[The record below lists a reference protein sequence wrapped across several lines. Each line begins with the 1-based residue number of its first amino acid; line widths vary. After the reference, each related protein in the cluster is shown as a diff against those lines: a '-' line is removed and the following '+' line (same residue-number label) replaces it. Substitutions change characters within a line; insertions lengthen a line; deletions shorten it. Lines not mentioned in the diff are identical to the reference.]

1 MFDFKKLDVFFAEDS
16 LKKKLQILDELTDY
30 TTQQQELL
38 KVEELDY
45 EAFDRLVDQKEPL
58 IEKIMELDQGFETV
72 YDRIKEQLLGNK
84 EQYAAQIR
92 ALQSLIGEL
101 TDKSVK
107 LQTMEQR
114 NKSAVEQQF
123 RKSREKIRQGR
134 QNKQAALNYYKNMNN
149 ANYVPPQ
156 FLDDKK

>member
-1 MFDFKKLDVFFAEDS
+1 MDNYLSVLEDS

-58 IEKIMELDQGFETV
+58 IQKIMELDQGFETV

-134 QNKQAALNYYKNMNN
+134 
-149 ANYVPPQ
+149 
-156 FLDDKK
+156 

>member
-1 MFDFKKLDVFFAEDS
+1 MDNYLSVLEDS

-30 TTQQQELL
+30 TMQQQELL

-45 EAFDRLVDQKEPL
+45 EAFDRLVDQKDPL
-58 IEKIMELDQGFETV
+58 IQRIMELDQGFETV

-84 EQYAAQIR
+84 EQYAVQIR

-114 NKSAVEQQF
+114 NKSAIEQQF

-156 FLDDKK
+156 FLDNKK

>member
-1 MFDFKKLDVFFAEDS
+1 MDNYLSVLEDS

-30 TTQQQELL
+30 TTQLQELL

-45 EAFDRLVDQKEPL
+45 EAFDRLVDQKDPL
-58 IEKIMELDQGFETV
+58 IQRIMELDQGFETV

-149 ANYVPPQ
+149 SNYVPPQ

>member
-1 MFDFKKLDVFFAEDS
+1 MDNYLSVLEDS

-45 EAFDRLVDQKEPL
+45 EAFDRLVDQKDPL
-58 IEKIMELDQGFETV
+58 IQRIMELDQGFETV
-72 YDRIKEQLLGNK
+72 YDRIKEQLIGNK

-149 ANYVPPQ
+149 SNYVPPQ

>member
-1 MFDFKKLDVFFAEDS
+1 MDNYLSVLEDS

-45 EAFDRLVDQKEPL
+45 EAFDRVVDQKDPL
-58 IEKIMELDQGFETV
+58 IQRIMELDQGFETV

-149 ANYVPPQ
+149 SNYVPPQ

>member
-1 MFDFKKLDVFFAEDS
+1 MDNYLSVLEDS

-30 TTQQQELL
+30 TMQQQELL

-45 EAFDRLVDQKEPL
+45 EAFDRLVDQKDPL
-58 IEKIMELDQGFETV
+58 IQRIMELDQGFETV
-72 YDRIKEQLLGNK
+72 YDRIKEQLLSNK
-84 EQYAAQIR
+84 EQYAAQIK

-149 ANYVPPQ
+149 ANYVPPH

>member
-1 MFDFKKLDVFFAEDS
+1 MENYLSVLEDS
-16 LKKKLQILDELTDY
+16 LKKKLQILDELTAY

-38 KVEELDY
+38 KAEELDY
-45 EAFDRLVDQKEPL
+45 EAFDRLVDQKDPL
-58 IEKIMELDQGFETV
+58 IQKIMELDQGFETV

-92 ALQSLIGEL
+92 TLQSLIGEL

-134 QNKQAALNYYKNMNN
+134 QNNQAALNYYKNMNN
-149 ANYVPPQ
+149 SNYVPPQ
-156 FLDDKK
+156 FMDNKK

>member
-1 MFDFKKLDVFFAEDS
+1 MDNYLSVLEDS

-156 FLDDKK
+156 FLDDKT

>member
-1 MFDFKKLDVFFAEDS
+1 MDNYLSVLEDS

-45 EAFDRLVDQKEPL
+45 EAFDRLVDQKDPL
-58 IEKIMELDQGFETV
+58 IQRIMELDQGFETV

-123 RKSREKIRQGR
+123 RKSREKIRKGR

-149 ANYVPPQ
+149 SNYVPPQ

>member
-1 MFDFKKLDVFFAEDS
+1 M
-16 LKKKLQILDELTDY
+16 
-30 TTQQQELL
+30 
-38 KVEELDY
+38 
-45 EAFDRLVDQKEPL
+45 
-58 IEKIMELDQGFETV
+58 DQGFETV

-149 ANYVPPQ
+149 SNYVPPQ

>member
-1 MFDFKKLDVFFAEDS
+1 MDNYLSVLEDS

-58 IEKIMELDQGFETV
+58 IQRIMELDQGFETV

-84 EQYAAQIR
+84 EQYAAQIK

-149 ANYVPPQ
+149 SNYVPPQ

>member
-1 MFDFKKLDVFFAEDS
+1 MDNYLSVLEDS

-30 TTQQQELL
+30 TMQQQELL

-45 EAFDRLVDQKEPL
+45 EAFDRLVDQKDPL
-58 IEKIMELDQGFETV
+58 IQRIMELDQGFETV
-72 YDRIKEQLLGNK
+72 YDRIKEQLLDNM
-84 EQYAAQIR
+84 EQYAAQIK

>member
-1 MFDFKKLDVFFAEDS
+1 MDNYLSVLEDS

-30 TTQQQELL
+30 TMQQQELL

-45 EAFDRLVDQKEPL
+45 EAFDRLVDQKDPL
-58 IEKIMELDQGFETV
+58 IQRIMELDQGFETV

-92 ALQSLIGEL
+92 EL

>member
-1 MFDFKKLDVFFAEDS
+1 MDNYLSVLEDS

-30 TTQQQELL
+30 TMQQQELL

-45 EAFDRLVDQKEPL
+45 EAFDRLVDQKDPL
-58 IEKIMELDQGFETV
+58 IQRIMELDQGFETV
-72 YDRIKEQLLGNK
+72 YDRIKEQLLDNK

-92 ALQSLIGEL
+92 TLQTLIGEL

>member
-1 MFDFKKLDVFFAEDS
+1 MDNYLSVLEDS

-30 TTQQQELL
+30 TMQQQELL

-45 EAFDRLVDQKEPL
+45 EAFDRLVDQKDPL
-58 IEKIMELDQGFETV
+58 IQRIMELDQGFETV

-123 RKSREKIRQGR
+123 RKSREKIRKGR

-149 ANYVPPQ
+149 SNYVPPQ
-156 FLDDKK
+156 FLDNKK

>member
-1 MFDFKKLDVFFAEDS
+1 MDNYLSVLEDS

-30 TTQQQELL
+30 TMQQQELL

-45 EAFDRLVDQKEPL
+45 EAFDRLVDQKDPL
-58 IEKIMELDQGFETV
+58 IQRIMELDQGFETV

-84 EQYAAQIR
+84 EQYAAQIK

-149 ANYVPPQ
+149 SNYVPPQ
-156 FLDDKK
+156 FLDNKK

>member
-1 MFDFKKLDVFFAEDS
+1 MDNYLSVLEDS
-16 LKKKLQILDELTDY
+16 LKKKLQILDELMDY
-30 TTQQQELL
+30 TMQQQELL

-45 EAFDRLVDQKEPL
+45 EAFDRLVDQKDPL
-58 IEKIMELDQGFETV
+58 IQKIMELDQGFETV

-149 ANYVPPQ
+149 SNYVPPQ

>member
-1 MFDFKKLDVFFAEDS
+1 MDNYLSVLEDS

-30 TTQQQELL
+30 TMQQQELL

-45 EAFDRLVDQKEPL
+45 EAFDRLVDQKDPL
-58 IEKIMELDQGFETV
+58 IQKIMELDQGFETV

-84 EQYAAQIR
+84 EQYAAQIK

-107 LQTMEQR
+107 LQIMEQR

>member
-1 MFDFKKLDVFFAEDS
+1 MDNYLSVLEDS

-30 TTQQQELL
+30 TMQQQELL

-45 EAFDRLVDQKEPL
+45 EAFDRLVDQKDPL
-58 IEKIMELDQGFETV
+58 IQRIMELDQGFETV

-114 NKSAVEQQF
+114 NKSAVELQF

>member
-1 MFDFKKLDVFFAEDS
+1 MDNYLSVLEDS

-30 TTQQQELL
+30 TMQQQELL

-45 EAFDRLVDQKEPL
+45 EAFDRLVDQKDPL
-58 IEKIMELDQGFETV
+58 IQKIMELDQGFETV

-84 EQYAAQIR
+84 EQYAAQIK

-123 RKSREKIRQGR
+123 RKSREKIRKGR

-149 ANYVPPQ
+149 SNYVSPQ

>member
-1 MFDFKKLDVFFAEDS
+1 MDNYLSVLEDS

-30 TTQQQELL
+30 TMQQQELL

-45 EAFDRLVDQKEPL
+45 EAFDHLVDQKDPL
-58 IEKIMELDQGFETV
+58 IQRIMELDQGFETV

>member
-1 MFDFKKLDVFFAEDS
+1 MDNYLSVLEDS

-149 ANYVPPQ
+149 ANYVPPR

>member
-1 MFDFKKLDVFFAEDS
+1 MDNYLSVLEDS

-45 EAFDRLVDQKEPL
+45 EAFVRLVDQKDPL
-58 IEKIMELDQGFETV
+58 IQRIMELDQGFETV

-149 ANYVPPQ
+149 SNYVPPQ

>member
-1 MFDFKKLDVFFAEDS
+1 MDNYLSVLEDS

-30 TTQQQELL
+30 TAQQQELL

-45 EAFDRLVDQKEPL
+45 EAFDRLVDQKDPL
-58 IEKIMELDQGFETV
+58 IQKIMELDQGFETV
-72 YDRIKEQLLGNK
+72 YDRIKEQLLSNK
-84 EQYAAQIR
+84 EQYAAQIK

-107 LQTMEQR
+107 LPTMEQR

-149 ANYVPPQ
+149 SNYVPPQ

>member
-1 MFDFKKLDVFFAEDS
+1 MDNYLSVLEDS

-45 EAFDRLVDQKEPL
+45 EAFDRLVDQKDPL
-58 IEKIMELDQGFETV
+58 IQRIMELDQGFETV
-72 YDRIKEQLLGNK
+72 YDRIKEQLLSNK
-84 EQYAAQIR
+84 EQYAAQIK

-149 ANYVPPQ
+149 SNYVPPQ

>member
-1 MFDFKKLDVFFAEDS
+1 MDNYLSVLEDS

-58 IEKIMELDQGFETV
+58 IQRIMELDQGFETV

-134 QNKQAALNYYKNMNN
+134 PEQTGGTEL
-149 ANYVPPQ
+149 
-156 FLDDKK
+156 L

>member
-1 MFDFKKLDVFFAEDS
+1 MDNYLSVLEDS

-72 YDRIKEQLLGNK
+72 YDRIKEQLLDNK
-84 EQYAAQIR
+84 EQYAAQIK

-149 ANYVPPQ
+149 SNYVPPQ

>member
-1 MFDFKKLDVFFAEDS
+1 MDNYLSVLEDS

-30 TTQQQELL
+30 TMRQQELL

-58 IEKIMELDQGFETV
+58 IQKIMELDQGFETV

-84 EQYAAQIR
+84 EQYAAQIK

-134 QNKQAALNYYKNMNN
+134 QNKQAALNYYKIGR
-149 ANYVPPQ
+149 AQV
-156 FLDDKK
+156 

>member
-1 MFDFKKLDVFFAEDS
+1 MDNYLSVLEDS

-45 EAFDRLVDQKEPL
+45 EAFDRLVDQKDPL
-58 IEKIMELDQGFETV
+58 IQKIMELDQGFETV

-123 RKSREKIRQGR
+123 RKSREKISQGR
-134 QNKQAALNYYKNMNN
+134 QNKQAVLNYYKNMNN